1 MVLTNEYVWTTMNE
15 FFIWHVQN
23 VIKCVNS
30 VFIWLGS
37 RRLKLF
43 MLCQK
48 FQRLKDK
55 DYLIASLN
63 FQAVKHAIAI
73 VFVTIFHWKTNI
85 ATLKKFQHKSN
96 FKSTFSLTDCINYVY
111 KNKFIVAYS
120 NKIHLSSY
128 MHMLILNFN
137 QTLSYWLLQFYI
149 EY

>member
-1 MVLTNEYVWTTMNE
+1 MNE

-30 VFIWLGS
+30 VFIRLGS

-43 MLCQK
+43 MLWWK

-96 FKSTFSLTDCINYVY
+96 FKSTFSLTECINYIY
-111 KNKFIVAYS
+111 KNKSIVAYS
-120 NKIHLSSY
+120 NKIHFSSY
-128 MHMLILNFN
+128 IHTLELYFGKYTISLILN
-137 QTLSYWLLQFYI
+137 LKLLVAAI
-149 EY
+149 LH

>member
-1 MVLTNEYVWTTMNE
+1 MVLTNEYVQTTMNE

-43 MLCQK
+43 MLQQK

-63 FQAVKHAIAI
+63 FQAVKHAMAI

-96 FKSTFSLTDCINYVY
+96 FKSTFSLTECINYIY
-111 KNKFIVAYS
+111 KIDPLWNTQIKYIFLVTC
-120 NKIHLSSY
+120 IHLNYKFNLCCISEN
-128 MHMLILNFN
+128 IL
-137 QTLSYWLLQFYI
+137 
-149 EY
+149 